1 MYWAGQEVHLGF
13 PIRWYRM
20 TRVSFLANPL
30 LVNNV
35 DQTNKK
41 KISRNQKGEY
51 SEELLKLVGNLGTDF
66 RNCGHGPQEQAKEK
80 EREKVGKINTP
91 HSLLVTRKGR
101 DPKESDPAVCSGPT

>member
-1 MYWAGQEVHLGF
+1 M
-13 PIRWYRM
+13 
-20 TRVSFLANPL
+20 ANPL

-35 DQTNKK
+35 DQKKKK

-80 EREKVGKINTP
+80 QREKVGKTNTP
-91 HSLLVTRKGR
+91 HSLLMTRKGR
-101 DPKESDPAVCSGPT
+101 DPKVSNPAVCSGPT

>member
-1 MYWAGQEVHLGF
+1 M
-13 PIRWYRM
+13 
-20 TRVSFLANPL
+20 
-30 LVNNV
+30 
-35 DQTNKK
+35 
-41 KISRNQKGEY
+41 
-51 SEELLKLVGNLGTDF
+51 KLVGNLGTDF